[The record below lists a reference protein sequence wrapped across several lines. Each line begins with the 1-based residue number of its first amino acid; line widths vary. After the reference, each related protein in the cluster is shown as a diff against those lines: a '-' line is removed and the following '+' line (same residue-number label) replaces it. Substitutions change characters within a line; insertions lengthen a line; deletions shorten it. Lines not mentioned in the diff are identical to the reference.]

1 MVQQQAHPHAYSY
14 PSQYQTDQ
22 PLHQKL
28 IHLPPLSKIVHN
40 VREFLVGYR
49 DDILWRD
56 KIRVLLFLYVAAFFS
71 VLMKSTI
78 KQGVRDVPL
87 IITGRFQST
96 HFEVVTL
103 LSILGQFFS

>member
-28 IHLPPLSKIVHN
+28 IHLPPLRKIVHY

-49 DDILWRD
+49 DDLLWMD
-56 KIRVLLFLYVAAFFS
+56 ELLLNFNCCCFFQRPHES
-71 VLMKSTI
+71 FN
-78 KQGVRDVPL
+78 Q
-87 IITGRFQST
+87 TGC
-96 HFEVVTL
+96 
-103 LSILGQFFS
+103 

>member
-28 IHLPPLSKIVHN
+28 IHLPPLSKIVHI

-49 DDILWRD
+49 DDLLWRD
-56 KIRVLLFLYVAAFFS
+56 ELLLILKFCCFFS
-71 VLMKSTI
+71 ALMKVSI

-87 IITGRFQST
+87 IVTGRFQST
-96 HFEVVTL
+96 HTEIKTL
-103 LSILGQFFS
+103 LSILGQFCS